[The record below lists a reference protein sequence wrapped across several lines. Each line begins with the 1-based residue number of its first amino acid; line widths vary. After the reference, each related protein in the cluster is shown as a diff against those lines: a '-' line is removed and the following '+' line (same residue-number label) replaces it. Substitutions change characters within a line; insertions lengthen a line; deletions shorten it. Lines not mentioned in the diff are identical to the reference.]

1 MKWLTGLL
9 VVAGMLAGR
18 ADDLSKAKATF
29 AEKDKTLNAEFAAL
43 KKDLR
48 PELFAKVQEDQ
59 RGWVEYRDYVSD
71 AQAHGEKP
79 EASADRWQS
88 LADMTDSRIEW
99 LKAWRKLDRKKDWSG
114 SYSDGRGGL
123 LEIVEKDG
131 RCWFVM
137 SVVRGPTFHT
147 GEISGQMRINGST
160 GWFETKAEGEDKP
173 TWLTFLDGLDVG
185 GFVRVAEENSGS
197 FHGARAYF
205 QGSYLWIG
213 ELKAEEKKNVLEGKM
228 GD

>member
-1 MKWLTGLL
+1 MKWLTGFLL
-9 VVAGMLAGR
+9 AAGMLAAQAG
-18 ADDLSKAKATF
+18 DLSMAKAAF
-29 AEKDKTLNAEFAAL
+29 AEKDKALNAEFAAL

-48 PELFAKVQEDQ
+48 PELFTKLQEDQ
-59 RGWVEYRDYVSD
+59 RGWVEHRDYVSD
-71 AQAHGEKP
+71 GQAHGDKP
-79 EASADRWQS
+79 EQSADRWQS
-88 LADMTDSRIEW
+88 MADMTNSRLAW
-99 LKAWRKLDRKKDWSG
+99 LKAWRKLDQKKSWSG

-131 RCWFVM
+131 KCWFVM

-147 GEISGQMRINGST
+147 GEISGQMRVNDST

-173 TWLTFLDGLDVG
+173 TWLTFLDGLDYAG
-185 GFVRVAEENSGS
+185 SVRVAEENTGS

-205 QGSYLWIG
+205 QGTYLWTG
-213 ELKAEEKKNVLEGKM
+213 ELSAEEKKNVMEGRI